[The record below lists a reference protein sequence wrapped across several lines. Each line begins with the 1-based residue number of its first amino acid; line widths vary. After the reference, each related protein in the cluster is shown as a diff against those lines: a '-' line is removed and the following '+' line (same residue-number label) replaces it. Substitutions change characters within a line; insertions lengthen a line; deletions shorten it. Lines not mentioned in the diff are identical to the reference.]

1 MKKEFSLLV
10 LLLLLSFFSIGQ
22 DVDGYYI
29 KKTGDTIRGK
39 IKLPMLPKLKLG
51 ASSQIVFDPLE
62 AEAAKEAKE
71 IDYAKLTFDVRFSSG
86 GEKYEKIDRLKVKG
100 FGFSYQ
106 ARQYDFISWDVT
118 ANKQIYLIPA
128 TGDVAPDGVYFILR
142 SIEGVWPV
150 YSLFQ
155 EVEMS
160 RKSWNNSGGPSSPAI
175 NKSYDG
181 NALKRDVVFEHPTK
195 GLLYISDQYPLLMK
209 QAQVVEFLQL
219 EQTFLQTLKS
229 KETMLEIVKK
239 YNVWAANYR

>member
-1 MKKEFSLLV
+1 MKKEFPLLV

-39 IKLPMLPKLKLG
+39 IKLPMLPKFKLG

-71 IDYAKLTFDVRFSSG
+71 IDYAKLTFDIRFSSG
-86 GEKYEKIDRLKVKG
+86 EEKYEKIDRLKVKG

-142 SIEGVWPV
+142 SVEGKWPV

-155 EVEMS
+155 EEEMS
-160 RKSWNNSGGPSSPAI
+160 RKSWNNSGGPSAPAV
-175 NKSYDG
+175 NKNYDG
-181 NALKRDVVFEHPTK
+181 NALKRDIIFEHPTK
-195 GLLYISDQYPLLMK
+195 GLLYISNQYPLLMK
-209 QAQVVEFLQL
+209 LPQALQYLQVEPAFI
-219 EQTFLQTLKS
+219 QTLGN
-229 KETMLEIVKK
+229 KETLLDIVKK
-239 YNVWAANYR
+239 YNAWKS